1 MSDRLFFPRTL
12 ESSNPVIPPKLS
24 LTPQRKASILEL
36 KGKPKMFGIGLP
48 ELLIILIVALLVFGP
63 KKLPDL
69 AKSLGKGMAEF
80 KKVTDE
86 FKSTVESDISSIENE
101 IKDVKKDLTE
111 ETYNPEVASQAE
123 IQAASETAPPEP
135 RPFAN
140 PFAAPGPLVEDMEK
154 GKVET
159 AETSESAP
167 PMIPASQIT
176 PPPKE
181 EGPPATTKEP
191 V

>member
-1 MSDRLFFPRTL
+1 
-12 ESSNPVIPPKLS
+12 
-24 LTPQRKASILEL
+24 
-36 KGKPKMFGIGLP
+36 MFGIGLP
-48 ELLIILIVALLVFGP
+48 ELIIILIVALIVFGP

-80 KKVTDE
+80 KKVTEE
-86 FKSTVESDISSIENE
+86 FKSTVESDFSSIENE
-101 IKDVKKDLTE
+101 IKDVKKGLTE
-111 ETYNPEVASQAE
+111 EIYNPEVASQAE
-123 IQAASETAPPEP
+123 IQADSETAPPEP

-140 PFAAPGPLVEDMEK
+140 PFAAPSSLVEDVEK

-159 AETSESAP
+159 AEISESAAST
-167 PMIPASQIT
+167 IPASQIT

-181 EGPPATTKEP
+181 EGPPAPTKEP